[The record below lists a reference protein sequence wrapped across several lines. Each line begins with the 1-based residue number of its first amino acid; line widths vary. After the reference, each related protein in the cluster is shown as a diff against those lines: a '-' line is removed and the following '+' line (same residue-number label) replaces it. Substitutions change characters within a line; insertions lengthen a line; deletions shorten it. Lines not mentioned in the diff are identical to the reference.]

1 MNGSF
6 KCKYISV
13 FYLVQLYILC
23 KQSLNSYY
31 GDMLLLQQLQ
41 LAHCILYSS
50 AVFHI

>member
-6 KCKYISV
+6 KCEYISV

-23 KQSLNSYY
+23 EHFLNSLY
-31 GDMLLLQQLQ
+31 GDMPLLQQLQ

-50 AVFHI
+50 AVLQI